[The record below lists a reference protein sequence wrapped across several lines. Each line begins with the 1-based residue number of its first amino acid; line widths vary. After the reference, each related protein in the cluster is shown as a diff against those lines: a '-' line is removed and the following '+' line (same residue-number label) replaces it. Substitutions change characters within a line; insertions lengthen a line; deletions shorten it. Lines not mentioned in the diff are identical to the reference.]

1 MKKIKKTLSGDPIL
15 NHASVGDLLKRNDF
29 RITIFG
35 SARIKKND
43 KTYKQVYSLA
53 KKIGKEGFDLVTG
66 GGPGLMEAAN
76 SGHEAG
82 DKVKR
87 AQSIG
92 LTIRLP
98 WESEKNEYLEVHKH
112 FAKFSD
118 RLDHF
123 MALSS
128 VVIITPGGIGTVLEL
143 MYTWQLEQVQHICP
157 LPIILVGRMWEPLIK
172 WFKKYPLKHGLISPK
187 DMNNIYV
194 ARSNK
199 KAIEIINKTYKVF
212 EKEGKNYCL
221 NVRKYKLD

>member
-1 MKKIKKTLSGDPIL
+1 MKKVVKNGTGNPFIK
-15 NHASVGDLLKRNDF
+15 HASVGELLKRNDF
-29 RITIFG
+29 RVTIFG

-43 KTYKQVYSLA
+43 KIYKQIFNLA
-53 KKIGKEGFDLVTG
+53 KSIGKEGFDVVTG

-76 SGHEAG
+76 AGHEAG
-82 DKVKR
+82 DIPRR

-112 FAKFSD
+112 FAKFSK
-118 RLDHF
+118 RLDTF
-123 MALSS
+123 MTLSS
-128 VVIITPGGIGTVLEL
+128 AVVITPGGIGTTLEL
-143 MYTWQLEQVQHICP
+143 MYTWQLEQVRHICP

-172 WFKKYPLKHGLISPK
+172 WFKKYPLKHGLISPS

-199 KAIEIINKTYKVF
+199 KAMEIINKTYKIF
-212 EKEGKNYCL
+212 QKEGKNYCS
-221 NVRKYKLD
+221 NIRKYKLD